1 VFTNKHNNLTELARA
16 FLRPANATHRQ
27 YEALRAFFVDQLPS
41 KEAAHRFGYS
51 EGSFRVLV
59 HHFRRDP
66 ARPFFL
72 PPAKGPQQAPKSDPV
87 RERIVQARKQ
97 NLSIYDIQRLLQ
109 EQGHPLSP
117 AYIGIILKQEGFA
130 RLPRRV
136 DDERPEHP
144 APDRAPVADVQQL
157 DLAPRQLRTQ
167 FGGLFLFVP
176 YLAEIPW
183 AGIFEGN
190 GFPGS
195 PMIPASHAI
204 RALLGLKLY
213 GSARHSHVMSE
224 VFDPGLA
231 LFAGLNCVPK
241 RSFLTEYSSR
251 IVPAAYPKVM
261 QQWFEAMQALG
272 LPRGESFDLDFH
284 TIPFHGE
291 DALLQKHYVSKR
303 SRRQKGLL
311 AFVVQDADTHV
322 FCYGNAQVRKENQN
336 DEVLRFVTYWQERTG
351 QLPHELI
358 FDSKLTTYANLAKL
372 NAQRIDFIT
381 LRRRSQS
388 MLREVWALPPS
399 AWRQIHLEG
408 ISRIYRD
415 PRVIDQRIALKDY
428 PGSLRQ
434 IIVADLGH
442 EEPTFLLTNQ
452 LSRSAPKLIERYA
465 RRMII
470 ENNLEEGIDFF
481 HMDALSSAVPMK
493 VDCDLQL
500 TLMGSSLYRL
510 LGNELGQG
518 YERAKSRTLFRD
530 FIDAHATIDIGEQ
543 DLTVRFQKRA
553 HNPLLLKAGFAKKH
567 PTIPWLNNKKL
578 HLVFGEPTGTN
589 GQC

>member
-1 VFTNKHNNLTELARA
+1 VFNNKHKKLTDPAQA
-16 FLRPANATHRQ
+16 FLQPANATHRQ
-27 YEALRAFFVDQLPS
+27 YEALRAYFVDQLPS
-41 KEAAHRFGYS
+41 QEAARRFGYS
-51 EGSFRVLV
+51 AGSFRVLV
-59 HHFRRDP
+59 HHFRQNP

-87 RERIVQARKQ
+87 RHRIVEARKQ
-97 NLSIYDIQRLLQ
+97 NLSIYDIQRVLQ
-109 EQGHPLSP
+109 EDGHSLSP
-117 AYIGIILKQEGFA
+117 TYIGILLKQEGFA
-130 RLPRRV
+130 RLPRRA
-136 DDERPEHP
+136 DEERPAHP
-144 APDRAPVADVQQL
+144 QPEPAPVADVQQL
-157 DLAPRQLRTQ
+157 DLTPRQLRTQ
-167 FGGLFLFVP
+167 FGGLFLFLP
-176 YLAEIPW
+176 YLAEIDW
-183 AGIFEGN
+183 KGLLEAN

-195 PMIPASHAI
+195 KMIPAAHAI
-204 RALLGLKLY
+204 RSLLGLKLY

-251 IVPAAYPKVM
+251 IVPAAYPKAM
-261 QQWFEAMQALG
+261 HQWFEAMTALG

-311 AFVVQDADTHV
+311 AFVAQDAETHV

-336 DEVLRFVTYWQERTG
+336 DEVLRFVAFWKARTG
-351 QLPHELI
+351 KLPAELI
-358 FDSKLTTYANLAKL
+358 FDSKLTTYAHLAQL
-372 NAQRIDFIT
+372 QAQGIDFIT

-388 MLREVWALPPS
+388 MLKEVWALPGS

-415 PRVIDQRIALKDY
+415 PRILDQRIALKGY
-428 PGSLRQ
+428 AGVIRQ
-434 IIVADLGH
+434 VIVADLGH
-442 EEPTFLLTNQ
+442 EAPTFLLTNQ

-470 ENNLEEGIDFF
+470 ENNIEDGIDFF

-510 LGNELGQG
+510 LGNALGQG
-518 YERAKSRTLFRD
+518 YERAKSRTIFRD
-530 FIDAHATIDIGEQ
+530 FVDAHATIDLGEQ
-543 DLTVRFQKRA
+543 ELTIRFQKRA
-553 HNPLLLKAGFAKKH
+553 HNPLLLKAGFDKKH
-567 PTIPWLNNKKL
+567 PAIPWLGNKKL
-578 HLVFGEPTGTN
+578 NLVFG
-589 GQC
+589 